1 MSESAKKTVLSEGYK
16 TTNENLKKGYKPTV
30 EGYKPTVEGYKP
42 TIERGAYQG
51 TPPPAPPKN
60 ATSAV
65 AKPK

>member
-16 TTNENLKKGYKPTV
+16 TTNENLEK
-30 EGYKPTVEGYKP
+30 GYKPTVEGYKP

-60 ATSAV
+60 TTSAV

>member
-16 TTNENLKKGYKPTV
+16 TTNENLEK
-30 EGYKPTVEGYKP
+30 GYKP

-60 ATSAV
+60 TTSAV